1 MAAQDDAAHLHA
13 DGSEG
18 QTASRFGFLDADE
31 NLPQYHIE
39 AQASLVDRP
48 LRALKYGE
56 AFAVLDSYGDIGWVP
71 GPEGLYFQDTR
82 YLSRLAL
89 TIEDERPMMLSSAIQ
104 DDNGALS
111 VDLTTPD
118 IRLDAGD
125 ETAIPRELIAIE
137 RTKFLFKGACYDRI
151 GLRNYDTRRRRLRIG
166 VTFDADYRDLFEVR
180 GSDRANRGKRTV
192 ERRSAT
198 EVQFRYAGL
207 DEMVRTTSLHF
218 GPKPHTLEPGKA
230 EFVVELEPGA
240 NTSLFIRV
248 VCQSHRA
255 YTSAPGPERAGESA
269 AAALSRA
276 AGSLAEQPDRSLG
289 EGRVFA
295 RAYRDN
301 RRDQRQ
307 ITAGITTIISSNDQ
321 FNEGLCRATADLYML
336 ATRTQEGIYPF
347 AGIPWYSTVFG
358 RDGIITAMMALWI
371 DPNFGKGV
379 LRFLAATQAKEVD
392 PAADAQPGKVLHE
405 TRRGEMAMLGE
416 VPFRHY
422 YGTIDGTPLFVM
434 LAAQYHEV
442 TGDLDTIRAI
452 WPQLKL
458 ALEWIDTYGDRDGDG
473 FVEYARE
480 TEQGLANQGWK
491 DSHDSI
497 FHADGAMAKGPIALC
512 EVQGYVYAAKRG
524 AARLASMLGEDDLS
538 VRLSAAANTLRENF
552 RQGVLV
558 RGDRHLRARARWREA
573 PMRRALLQHRPRPVH
588 RHRPAEAGRGR
599 RGAALVQRRV
609 QRLGHPHH
617 RQGRGALQSDVLPQ
631 RLDLAAR
638 QRDLRPRSRPL
649 RPQGGGGAGVRG
661 DVRHEPVL
669 RPEAAAGAVLRLH
682 AAAPARARELS
693 RGLLAA
699 GLGSGGALRLP
710 GRLSRARNRPSPQP
724 HPLPQSDPAALPR
737 RGGAVQPQARRLAGG
752 YPPASPRQRR
762 DGVGDAARRRRADR
776 DAEISLFTRCRRPHP
791 SGAVGILKP
800 RPVAPPRGALIL
812 RRKTKNAPPP
822 RGSSAF
828 ADEPVP
834 RDRGEAG
841 AEAVSAAPG
850 S

>member
-379 LRFLAATQAKEVD
+379 LRFLAATQAKAVD

-552 RQGVLV
+552 DKAFWCEEIGTYALALDGAKRQCAVRSSNTGHALFTDIALPKRAAGVAAQLLSNDGFNGWGI
-558 RGDRHLRARARWREA
+558 RTIAKGEARYNPMSYHNGSIWPHDNAICALGLARYGLKE
-573 PMRRALLQHRPRPVH
+573 
-588 RHRPAEAGRGR
+588 E
-599 RGAALVQRRV
+599 AALVFEGMFDTSLYYDQKRLPELFCGFMRR
-609 QRLGHPHH
+609 
-617 RQGRGALQSDVLPQ
+617 
-631 RLDLAAR
+631 R
-638 QRDLRPRSRPL
+638 QRGPVSYPVACS
-649 RPQGGGGAGVRG
+649 PQAW
-661 DVRHEPVL
+661 
-669 RPEAAAGAVLRLH
+669 A
-682 AAAPARARELS
+682 AAAPFAF
-693 RGLLAA
+693 LAA
-699 GLGSGGALRLP
+699 CLGLEIDQ
-710 GRLSRARNRPSPQP
+710 ARNRIRFRNPI
-724 HPLPQSDPAALPR
+724 LPR
-737 RGGAVQPQARRLAGG
+737 FLDAVELFNLKLGDSRADIRLHRHGNDVTVSVTRR
-752 YPPASPRQRR
+752 
-762 DGVGDAARRRRADR
+762 VGDVQIAM
-776 DAEISLFTRCRRPHP
+776 
-791 SGAVGILKP
+791 LK
-800 RPVAPPRGALIL
+800 
-812 RRKTKNAPPP
+812 
-822 RGSSAF
+822 
-828 ADEPVP
+828 
-834 RDRGEAG
+834 
-841 AEAVSAAPG
+841 
-850 S
+850 

>member
-125 ETAIPRELIAIE
+125 EIAIPRELIAIE

-552 RQGVLV
+552 DKAFWCEEIGTYALALDGAKRQCAVRSSNTGHALFTDIALPKRAAGVAAQLLSNDGFNGWGI
-558 RGDRHLRARARWREA
+558 RTIAKGEARYNPMSYHNGSIWPHDNAICALGLARYGLKE
-573 PMRRALLQHRPRPVH
+573 
-588 RHRPAEAGRGR
+588 E
-599 RGAALVQRRV
+599 AALVFEGMFDTSLYYDQKRLPELFCGFMRR
-609 QRLGHPHH
+609 
-617 RQGRGALQSDVLPQ
+617 
-631 RLDLAAR
+631 R
-638 QRDLRPRSRPL
+638 QRGPVSYPVACS
-649 RPQGGGGAGVRG
+649 PQAW
-661 DVRHEPVL
+661 
-669 RPEAAAGAVLRLH
+669 A
-682 AAAPARARELS
+682 AAAPFAF
-693 RGLLAA
+693 LAA
-699 GLGSGGALRLP
+699 CLGLEIDQ
-710 GRLSRARNRPSPQP
+710 ARNRIRFRNPI
-724 HPLPQSDPAALPR
+724 LPR
-737 RGGAVQPQARRLAGG
+737 FLDAVELFNLKLGDSRADIRLHRHGNDVTVSVTRR
-752 YPPASPRQRR
+752 
-762 DGVGDAARRRRADR
+762 VGDVQIAM
-776 DAEISLFTRCRRPHP
+776 
-791 SGAVGILKP
+791 LK
-800 RPVAPPRGALIL
+800 
-812 RRKTKNAPPP
+812 
-822 RGSSAF
+822 
-828 ADEPVP
+828 
-834 RDRGEAG
+834 
-841 AEAVSAAPG
+841 
-850 S
+850 

>member
-1 MAAQDDAAHLHA
+1 MAAQDEAARARHA
-13 DGSEG
+13 EHENET
-18 QTASRFGFLDADE
+18 QAASKTGFQDADE
-31 NLPQYHIE
+31 ALPQYHIE
-39 AQASLVDRP
+39 AQASLVERP

-56 AFAVLDSYGDIGWVP
+56 AFAVLDSYGDIGWYP
-71 GPEGLYFQDTR
+71 GADGLYFQDTR

-137 RTKFLFKGACYDRI
+137 RTKFLFKGTCYDRI
-151 GLRNYDTRRRRLRIG
+151 GLRNYDTRRRRLRVG
-166 VTFDADYRDLFEVR
+166 VTFDADFRDLFEVR
-180 GSDRANRGKRTV
+180 GSDRVHRGKRTV
-192 ERRSAT
+192 ERRSDT

-207 DEMVRTTSLHF
+207 DEIVRTTSVHL
-218 GPKPHTLEPGKA
+218 GPKPHLLEPGKA
-230 EFVVELEPGA
+230 EFVVDLAPGSH
-240 NTSLFIRV
+240 TSLFIRV
-248 VCQSHRA
+248 AFESHRA
-255 YTSAPGPERAGESA
+255 FTKAPGPERAGEAA

-276 AGSLAEQPDRSLG
+276 AGSRADRPDRSLS
-289 EGRVFA
+289 EGRIFA

-358 RDGIITAMMALWI
+358 RDGILTAMMALWI

-379 LRFLAATQAKEVD
+379 LRFLASTQAKEVD

-458 ALEWIDTYGDRDGDG
+458 ALEWIDRYGDRDGDG

-524 AARLASMLGEDDLS
+524 AAKLASMLGEDDLS
-538 VRLSAAANTLRENF
+538 NSLSAAANTLRDNF
-552 RQGVLV
+552 DRAFWCEEIGTYALALDGAKRQCAV
-558 RGDRHLRARARWREA
+558 RSSNTGHALFTDIALPERAPQVAAQLLSNDGFNGWGIRTIAKGEARYNPMSYHNGSIWPHDNAVCAMGLARYGLKDEA
-573 PMRRALLQHRPRPVH
+573 ARVFEGMFDTSLYYDQKRLPELFCGFMRR
-588 RHRPAEAGRGR
+588 
-599 RGAALVQRRV
+599 
-609 QRLGHPHH
+609 
-617 RQGRGALQSDVLPQ
+617 
-631 RLDLAAR
+631 R
-638 QRDLRPRSRPL
+638 QRGPVSYPVACS
-649 RPQGGGGAGVRG
+649 PQAW
-661 DVRHEPVL
+661 
-669 RPEAAAGAVLRLH
+669 A
-682 AAAPARARELS
+682 AAAPFAF
-693 RGLLAA
+693 LAA
-699 GLGSGGALRLP
+699 CLGLELDH
-710 GRLSRARNRPSPQP
+710 ARNRIRFRNPV
-724 HPLPQSDPAALPR
+724 LPKFLEGVELFNLKLGSSRADIRLHRHGHDVTVAVTR
-737 RGGAVQPQARRLAGG
+737 R
-752 YPPASPRQRR
+752 
-762 DGVGDAARRRRADR
+762 VGDVQ
-776 DAEISLFTRCRRPHP
+776 ISM
-791 SGAVGILKP
+791 LK
-800 RPVAPPRGALIL
+800 
-812 RRKTKNAPPP
+812 
-822 RGSSAF
+822 
-828 ADEPVP
+828 
-834 RDRGEAG
+834 
-841 AEAVSAAPG
+841 
-850 S
+850 

>member
-1 MAAQDDAAHLHA
+1 MAAQDDAAHFHA

-18 QTASRFGFLDADE
+18 QTTSRFGFLDADE

-552 RQGVLV
+552 DKAFWCEEIGTYALALDGAKRQCAV
-558 RGDRHLRARARWREA
+558 RSSNTGHALFTDIALPKRAAHVAAQLLSNDGFNGWGIRTIAKGEARYN
-573 PMRRALLQHRPRPVH
+573 PMSYHNGSIWPHDNAICALGLARYGLK
-588 RHRPAEAGRGR
+588 EE
-599 RGAALVQRRV
+599 AALVFEGMFDTSLYYDQKRLPELFCGFMRR
-609 QRLGHPHH
+609 
-617 RQGRGALQSDVLPQ
+617 
-631 RLDLAAR
+631 R
-638 QRDLRPRSRPL
+638 QRGPVSYPVACS
-649 RPQGGGGAGVRG
+649 PQAW
-661 DVRHEPVL
+661 
-669 RPEAAAGAVLRLH
+669 A
-682 AAAPARARELS
+682 AAAPFAF
-693 RGLLAA
+693 LAA
-699 GLGSGGALRLP
+699 CLGLEIDQ
-710 GRLSRARNRPSPQP
+710 ARNRIRFRNPI
-724 HPLPQSDPAALPR
+724 LPR
-737 RGGAVQPQARRLAGG
+737 FLDAVELFNLKLGDSRADIRLHRHGNDVTVSVTRR
-752 YPPASPRQRR
+752 
-762 DGVGDAARRRRADR
+762 VGDVQIAM
-776 DAEISLFTRCRRPHP
+776 
-791 SGAVGILKP
+791 LK
-800 RPVAPPRGALIL
+800 
-812 RRKTKNAPPP
+812 
-822 RGSSAF
+822 
-828 ADEPVP
+828 
-834 RDRGEAG
+834 
-841 AEAVSAAPG
+841 
-850 S
+850 

>member
-192 ERRSAT
+192 ERCSAT

-552 RQGVLV
+552 DKAFWCEEIGTYALALDGAKRQCAVRSSNTGHALFTDIALPKRAAGVAAQLLSNDGFNGWGI
-558 RGDRHLRARARWREA
+558 RTIAKGEARYNPMSYHNGSIWPHDNAICALGLARYGLKE
-573 PMRRALLQHRPRPVH
+573 
-588 RHRPAEAGRGR
+588 E
-599 RGAALVQRRV
+599 AALVFEGMFDTSLYYDQKRLPELFCGFMRR
-609 QRLGHPHH
+609 
-617 RQGRGALQSDVLPQ
+617 
-631 RLDLAAR
+631 R
-638 QRDLRPRSRPL
+638 QRGPVSYPVACS
-649 RPQGGGGAGVRG
+649 PQAW
-661 DVRHEPVL
+661 
-669 RPEAAAGAVLRLH
+669 A
-682 AAAPARARELS
+682 AAAPFAF
-693 RGLLAA
+693 LAA
-699 GLGSGGALRLP
+699 CLGLEIDQ
-710 GRLSRARNRPSPQP
+710 ARNRIRFRNPI
-724 HPLPQSDPAALPR
+724 LPR
-737 RGGAVQPQARRLAGG
+737 FLDAVELFNLKLGDSRADIRLHRHGNDVTVSVTRR
-752 YPPASPRQRR
+752 
-762 DGVGDAARRRRADR
+762 VGDVQIAM
-776 DAEISLFTRCRRPHP
+776 
-791 SGAVGILKP
+791 LK
-800 RPVAPPRGALIL
+800 
-812 RRKTKNAPPP
+812 
-822 RGSSAF
+822 
-828 ADEPVP
+828 
-834 RDRGEAG
+834 
-841 AEAVSAAPG
+841 
-850 S
+850 

>member
-552 RQGVLV
+552 DKAFWCEEIGTYALALDGAKRQCAVRSSNTGHALFTDIALPKRAAGVAAQLLSNDGFNGWGI
-558 RGDRHLRARARWREA
+558 RTIAKGEARYNPMSYHNGSIWPHDNAICALGLARYGLKE
-573 PMRRALLQHRPRPVH
+573 
-588 RHRPAEAGRGR
+588 E
-599 RGAALVQRRV
+599 AALVFEGMFDTSLYYDQKRLPELFCGFMRR
-609 QRLGHPHH
+609 
-617 RQGRGALQSDVLPQ
+617 
-631 RLDLAAR
+631 R
-638 QRDLRPRSRPL
+638 QRGPVNYPVACS
-649 RPQGGGGAGVRG
+649 PQAW
-661 DVRHEPVL
+661 
-669 RPEAAAGAVLRLH
+669 A
-682 AAAPARARELS
+682 AAAPFAF
-693 RGLLAA
+693 LAA
-699 GLGSGGALRLP
+699 CLGLEIDQ
-710 GRLSRARNRPSPQP
+710 ARNRIRFRNPI
-724 HPLPQSDPAALPR
+724 LPR
-737 RGGAVQPQARRLAGG
+737 FLDAVELFNLKLGDSRADIRLHRHGNDVTVSVTRR
-752 YPPASPRQRR
+752 
-762 DGVGDAARRRRADR
+762 VGDVQIAM
-776 DAEISLFTRCRRPHP
+776 
-791 SGAVGILKP
+791 LK
-800 RPVAPPRGALIL
+800 
-812 RRKTKNAPPP
+812 
-822 RGSSAF
+822 
-828 ADEPVP
+828 
-834 RDRGEAG
+834 
-841 AEAVSAAPG
+841 
-850 S
+850 

>member
-13 DGSEG
+13 ENSEER
-18 QTASRFGFLDADE
+18 TASKFGLLDADE

-56 AFAVLDSYGDIGWVP
+56 AFAVLDSYGDIGWHP

-89 TIEDERPMMLSSAIQ
+89 TIEDERPMMLSSSIQ

-180 GSDRANRGKRTV
+180 GSDRTNRGKRTV
-192 ERRSAT
+192 ERRSGT

-207 DEMVRTTSLHF
+207 DEIVRTTSVHF
-218 GPKPHTLEPGKA
+218 GPEPRTLEPGKA
-230 EFVVELEPGA
+230 EFVVELEPGT

-255 YTSAPGPERAGESA
+255 YTSAPGPEKPGESTA
-269 AAALSRA
+269 LALSRA
-276 AGSLAEQPDRSLG
+276 AGSLAEQPDRRLN
-289 EGRVFA
+289 EGRIFA

-371 DPNFGKGV
+371 DPNFAKGV
-379 LRFLAATQAKEVD
+379 LRYLAATQAKAVD

-434 LAAQYHEV
+434 LAWEYYAV
-442 TGDLDTIRAI
+442 TGDLETVRAI
-452 WPQLKL
+452 WPALEL
-458 ALEWIDTYGDRDGDG
+458 ALEWMDRYGDRDGDG
-473 FVEYARE
+473 FVEYARD
-480 TEQGLANQGWK
+480 TDKGLENQGWK

-497 FHADGAMAKGPIALC
+497 FHADGHLAKGPIALC
-512 EVQGYVYAAKRG
+512 EVQGYVYAAKNGMAKLAALLGHDSMAERLTQEAASLRERFDAAFWNEEIG
-524 AARLASMLGEDDLS
+524 TYALALDGAKKQCAVRSSNAGHALFTGIAKPERAARVAETLLCKDGFNGWGVRTIAKGEARYNPMSYHNGSIWPHDNAICALGLARYGLKEEAAQVFQGMFDTSLYYDQK
-538 VRLSAAANTLRENF
+538 RLPELF
-552 RQGVLV
+552 CGF
-558 RGDRHLRARARWREA
+558 
-573 PMRRALLQHRPRPVH
+573 MRR
-588 RHRPAEAGRGR
+588 
-599 RGAALVQRRV
+599 
-609 QRLGHPHH
+609 
-617 RQGRGALQSDVLPQ
+617 
-631 RLDLAAR
+631 R
-638 QRDLRPRSRPL
+638 QRGPVSYPVACS
-649 RPQGGGGAGVRG
+649 PQAW
-661 DVRHEPVL
+661 
-669 RPEAAAGAVLRLH
+669 A
-682 AAAPARARELS
+682 AAAPFAF
-693 RGLLAA
+693 LAA
-699 GLGSGGALRLP
+699 CLGLEIDH
-710 GRLSRARNRPSPQP
+710 ARNRIRFRNPI
-724 HPLPQSDPAALPR
+724 LPR
-737 RGGAVQPQARRLAGG
+737 FL
-752 YPPASPRQRR
+752 
-762 DGVGDAARRRRADR
+762 
-776 DAEISLFTRCRRPHP
+776 
-791 SGAVGILKP
+791 
-800 RPVAPPRGALIL
+800 
-812 RRKTKNAPPP
+812 
-822 RGSSAF
+822 
-828 ADEPVP
+828 
-834 RDRGEAG
+834 
-841 AEAVSAAPG
+841 EAVELFNLKLGPSRVDIRLHRHG
-850 S
+850 SDVTVSVTRRTGDVQISMLK

>member
-1 MAAQDDAAHLHA
+1 MAAQDDAAHIHA
-13 DGSEG
+13 DGSEER
-18 QTASRFGFLDADE
+18 TASKFGLLDADE

-56 AFAVLDSYGDIGWVP
+56 AFAVLDSYGDIGWTP

-104 DDNGALS
+104 DDNGSLS

-180 GSDRANRGKRTV
+180 GSDRTNRGKRTV
-192 ERRSAT
+192 ERRSET

-207 DEMVRTTSLHF
+207 DEIVRTTSVHF
-218 GPKPHTLEPGKA
+218 GPKPRTLEPGKA
-230 EFVVELEPGA
+230 EFVVELEPQA

-255 YTSAPGPERAGESA
+255 YTSAPGPEKAGESA
-269 AAALSRA
+269 ALALSRA
-276 AGSLAEQPDRSLG
+276 AGSLAEQPDRHLS
-289 EGRVFA
+289 EGRIFA

-458 ALEWIDTYGDRDGDG
+458 ALDWIDRYGDRDGDG

-524 AARLASMLGEDDLS
+524 AARLASLLGEDDLS
-538 VRLSAAANTLRENF
+538 VRLTGQANSLRENF
-552 RQGVLV
+552 DRAFWCEEIGTYALALDGAKRQCAVRSSNTGHALFTDIALPERAPLV
-558 RGDRHLRARARWREA
+558 AAQLLSNDGFNGWGIRTIAKGEARYNPMSYHNGSIWPHDNAICALGLARYGLKEEA
-573 PMRRALLQHRPRPVH
+573 AQVFQGMFDTSLYYDQKRLPELFCGFMRR
-588 RHRPAEAGRGR
+588 
-599 RGAALVQRRV
+599 
-609 QRLGHPHH
+609 
-617 RQGRGALQSDVLPQ
+617 
-631 RLDLAAR
+631 R
-638 QRDLRPRSRPL
+638 QRGPVSYPVACS
-649 RPQGGGGAGVRG
+649 PQAW
-661 DVRHEPVL
+661 
-669 RPEAAAGAVLRLH
+669 A
-682 AAAPARARELS
+682 AAAPFAF
-693 RGLLAA
+693 LAA
-699 GLGSGGALRLP
+699 CLGLEIDH
-710 GRLSRARNRPSPQP
+710 ARNRIRFRNPI
-724 HPLPQSDPAALPR
+724 LPR
-737 RGGAVQPQARRLAGG
+737 FL
-752 YPPASPRQRR
+752 
-762 DGVGDAARRRRADR
+762 
-776 DAEISLFTRCRRPHP
+776 
-791 SGAVGILKP
+791 
-800 RPVAPPRGALIL
+800 
-812 RRKTKNAPPP
+812 
-822 RGSSAF
+822 
-828 ADEPVP
+828 
-834 RDRGEAG
+834 
-841 AEAVSAAPG
+841 EAVELFNLKLGDSRINVRLHRHG
-850 S
+850 SDVTVAVTRRTGDVQISMLK

>member
-301 RRDQRQ
+301 RRDQCQ

-552 RQGVLV
+552 DKAFWCEEIGTYALALDGAKRQCAVRSSNTGHALFTDIALPKRAAGVAAQLLSNDGFNGWGI
-558 RGDRHLRARARWREA
+558 RTIAKGEARYNPMSYHNGSIWPHDNAICALGLARYGLKE
-573 PMRRALLQHRPRPVH
+573 
-588 RHRPAEAGRGR
+588 E
-599 RGAALVQRRV
+599 AALVFEGMFDTSLYYDQKRLPELFCGFMRR
-609 QRLGHPHH
+609 
-617 RQGRGALQSDVLPQ
+617 
-631 RLDLAAR
+631 R
-638 QRDLRPRSRPL
+638 QRGPVSYPVACS
-649 RPQGGGGAGVRG
+649 PQAW
-661 DVRHEPVL
+661 
-669 RPEAAAGAVLRLH
+669 A
-682 AAAPARARELS
+682 AAAPFAF
-693 RGLLAA
+693 LAA
-699 GLGSGGALRLP
+699 CLGLEIDQ
-710 GRLSRARNRPSPQP
+710 ARNRIRFRNPI
-724 HPLPQSDPAALPR
+724 LPR
-737 RGGAVQPQARRLAGG
+737 FLDAVELFNLKLGDSRADIRLHRHGNDVTVSVTRR
-752 YPPASPRQRR
+752 
-762 DGVGDAARRRRADR
+762 VGDVQIAM
-776 DAEISLFTRCRRPHP
+776 
-791 SGAVGILKP
+791 LK
-800 RPVAPPRGALIL
+800 
-812 RRKTKNAPPP
+812 
-822 RGSSAF
+822 
-828 ADEPVP
+828 
-834 RDRGEAG
+834 
-841 AEAVSAAPG
+841 
-850 S
+850 

>member
-1 MAAQDDAAHLHA
+1 MAAQDDAAHIHA
-13 DGSEG
+13 DTAEG
-18 QTASRFGFLDADE
+18 RARKAGPGLGFQDADE
-31 NLPQYHIE
+31 SLPQYHIE
-39 AQASLVDRP
+39 AQASLVERP
-48 LRALKYGE
+48 LRSLKYGE
-56 AFAVLDSYGDIGWVP
+56 AFAVLDSYGDIGWYP

-125 ETAIPRELIAIE
+125 ETAIPRELIALE

-180 GSDRANRGKRTV
+180 GSDRTNRGRRTV
-192 ERRSAT
+192 ERRSET

-207 DEMVRTTSLHF
+207 DEIVRTTSLHF
-218 GPKPHTLEPGKA
+218 GPEPHTLEPGKA

-240 NTSLFIRV
+240 QTSLFIRV

-276 AGSLAEQPDRSLG
+276 AGSLAEQPDRRLS
-289 EGRVFA
+289 EGRIFA
-295 RAYRDN
+295 RADRDN

-379 LRFLAATQAKEVD
+379 LRFLAATQAKAVD

-434 LAAQYHEV
+434 LAAQYYEV
-442 TGDLDTIRAI
+442 TGDLGTIRAI

-524 AARLASMLGEDDLS
+524 AARESARGGRPLGPALGRRQHPAGEL
-538 VRLSAAANTLRENF
+538 

-558 RGDRHLRARARWREA
+558 RGDRHLRARARRPEA
-573 PMRRALLQHRPRPVH
+573 AMRGALLQHRPRPVH
-588 RHRPAEAGRGR
+588 GHRPAGA
-599 RGAALVQRRV
+599 GAARGGAAAVDRRV

-638 QRDLRPRSRPL
+638 QRALRPGARPL
-649 RPQGGGGAGVRG
+649 RPQGRGGAGVRG
-661 DVRHEPVL
+661 HVRHEPLL
-669 RPEAAAGAVLRLH
+669 RPEAAARAVLRLH
-682 AAAPARARELS
+682 AAAPARPRQLS

-710 GRLSRARNRPSPQP
+710 GRLSRARNRPSP
-724 HPLPQSDPAALPR
+724 
-737 RGGAVQPQARRLAGG
+737 
-752 YPPASPRQRR
+752 
-762 DGVGDAARRRRADR
+762 
-776 DAEISLFTRCRRPHP
+776 
-791 SGAVGILKP
+791 
-800 RPVAPPRGALIL
+800 
-812 RRKTKNAPPP
+812 
-822 RGSSAF
+822 
-828 ADEPVP
+828 
-834 RDRGEAG
+834 
-841 AEAVSAAPG
+841 
-850 S
+850 

>member
-552 RQGVLV
+552 DKAFWCEEIGTYALALDGAKRQCAVRSSNTGHALFTDIALPKRAAGVAAQLLSNDGFNGWGI
-558 RGDRHLRARARWREA
+558 RTIAKGEARYNPMSYHNGSIWPHDNAICALGLARYGLKE
-573 PMRRALLQHRPRPVH
+573 
-588 RHRPAEAGRGR
+588 E
-599 RGAALVQRRV
+599 AALVFEGMFDTSLYYDQKRLPELFCGFMRR
-609 QRLGHPHH
+609 
-617 RQGRGALQSDVLPQ
+617 
-631 RLDLAAR
+631 R
-638 QRDLRPRSRPL
+638 QRGPVSYPVACS
-649 RPQGGGGAGVRG
+649 PQAW
-661 DVRHEPVL
+661 
-669 RPEAAAGAVLRLH
+669 A
-682 AAAPARARELS
+682 AAAPFAF
-693 RGLLAA
+693 LAA
-699 GLGSGGALRLP
+699 CLGLEIDQ
-710 GRLSRARNRPSPQP
+710 ARNRIRFRNPI
-724 HPLPQSDPAALPR
+724 LPR
-737 RGGAVQPQARRLAGG
+737 FLDAVELFNLKLGDSRADIRLHRHGNDVTVSVTRR
-752 YPPASPRQRR
+752 
-762 DGVGDAARRRRADR
+762 VGDVQIAM
-776 DAEISLFTRCRRPHP
+776 
-791 SGAVGILKP
+791 LK
-800 RPVAPPRGALIL
+800 
-812 RRKTKNAPPP
+812 
-822 RGSSAF
+822 
-828 ADEPVP
+828 
-834 RDRGEAG
+834 
-841 AEAVSAAPG
+841 
-850 S
+850 